1 MASLDKVFNQNFNQI
16 LESVGTDEI
25 STLEQLSQIQAKNP
39 PSFAYL
45 PNAEDIYDIDL
56 NTRTINGPST
66 LSVQRDHRS
75 EVIYFKVDR
84 YYDYMDLAN
93 TVCIV
98 EYVVPKDDTRV
109 PYIYVV
115 PYYDTRKLI
124 RENKIVFPWVVGD
137 AATMKHGTL
146 DYAIRFYKIEEHN
159 GQAKLVYNL
168 NTLPTKT
175 EILRGI
181 KESEEIM
188 TVPYDTPIA
197 EKWEHLAS
205 QIASSK
211 TVWKIL

>member
-1 MASLDKVFNQNFNQI
+1 MASLDKVFNQDFNKI
-16 LESVGTDEI
+16 LNSIGTDEVT
-25 STLEQLSQIQAKNP
+25 TLEQLSEIQAKNP

-45 PNAEDIYDIDL
+45 PDADNIYDIDL
-56 NTRTINGPST
+56 NNRMINGPST

-93 TVCIV
+93 TVCII
-98 EYVVPKDDTRV
+98 EYIVPKDDKRV
-109 PYIYVV
+109 PYVYVV
-115 PYYDTRKLI
+115 PYYDTRRFV

-137 AATMKHGTL
+137 AATMNNGTL
-146 DYAIRFYKIEEHN
+146 DYAIRFYKIEELN
-159 GQAKLVYNL
+159 GKATIVYNL
-168 NTLPTKT
+168 NTLPTHT
-175 EILRGI
+175 EVLRGL

-188 TVPYDTPIA
+188 TAPYNTPIA

-205 QIASSK
+205 QIAASK